1 MLIQQLGSFKD
12 LDFRTAYNEDVGT
25 GYSSIQA
32 FESGIA
38 AAQAVA
44 LNTTQ
49 LLVYSNSIFNGTSRG
64 IMPVPNLAYHLNNWT
79 RMEVYQQGLTAD
91 VSCEVTNKQDPT
103 FNVSQETGNIFN
115 TQYQK
120 ITLSCNGTSDSSG
133 VKLNSTLD
141 PDNIIPAAGDS
152 YLFFT
157 ICPYMNPDAPRNTFT
172 VYMQVL
178 IEGTAVSNMVCTIK
192 PQLLN
197 VTVTYE
203 NTGIVSINSTTEIP
217 TDLPVNTSSVAQSV
231 IAAVR
236 NHLPLTQSSASNSV
250 VDTLYGLTP
259 VNLYHDV
266 NMSWSQVEVAFSPLM
281 AAYIQGAIEATA
293 TALRQSFTSK
303 FEFPDMPGIFQ
314 TVSTKTYMQVIVWGQ
329 VAQLRL
335 MIIIAPM
342 AIMISTI
349 SLVLLSFYRARHLRL
364 KYDSHFDP
372 MDVLHII
379 AACSSGN
386 VQTITFPG
394 YSNDISAF
402 CKYVDVELPEGRTGD
417 DQGFRFSEKT

>member
-1 MLIQQLGSFKD
+1 
-12 LDFRTAYNEDVGT
+12 
-25 GYSSIQA
+25 
-32 FESGIA
+32 
-38 AAQAVA
+38 
-44 LNTTQ
+44 
-49 LLVYSNSIFNGTSRG
+49 
-64 IMPVPNLAYHLNNWT
+64 
-79 RMEVYQQGLTAD
+79 
-91 VSCEVTNKQDPT
+91 
-103 FNVSQETGNIFN
+103 
-115 TQYQK
+115 
-120 ITLSCNGTSDSSG
+120 
-133 VKLNSTLD
+133 
-141 PDNIIPAAGDS
+141 
-152 YLFFT
+152 
-157 ICPYMNPDAPRNTFT
+157 
-172 VYMQVL
+172 
-178 IEGTAVSNMVCTIK
+178 MVCTIK

-281 AAYIQGAIEATA
+281 VNAPFSRFLSLKLPPYQAAYIQGAIEATA
-293 TALRQSFTSK
+293 TVRPIHKISVAETDHTKQALRQSFTSK

-349 SLVLLSFYRARHLRL
+349 SLVLLSFYWARHLRL

-379 AACSSGN
+379 AACGSGN

-402 CKYVDVELPEGRTGD
+402 CKYVDVELPEGRAGD